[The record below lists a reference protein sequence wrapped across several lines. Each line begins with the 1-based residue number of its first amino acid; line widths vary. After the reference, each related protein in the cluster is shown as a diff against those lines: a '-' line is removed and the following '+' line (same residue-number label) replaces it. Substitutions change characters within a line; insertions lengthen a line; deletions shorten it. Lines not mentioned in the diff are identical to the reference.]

1 MAKIDASAGSL
12 GCYLRKSGVPHTRG
26 LWHPSCR
33 PIGMPHLTAEQ
44 LDRITDIV
52 IGAAIRVHRTLGPG
66 LLESV
71 YLACLAFELAERG
84 VSIETQRPIPVEY
97 RGVRLECGFRADLI
111 VEGAVI
117 VEVKSLERLTP
128 VHDAQM
134 ITYLR
139 LSRCVVGLILNFNTR
154 VMKDGI
160 KRMVNNFPGPSP
172 SDVDRVENRDEI
184 RRG

>member
-1 MAKIDASAGSL
+1 
-12 GCYLRKSGVPHTRG
+12 
-26 LWHPSCR
+26 
-33 PIGMPHLTAEQ
+33 MPHLTAER
-44 LDRITDIV
+44 LNRITEII

-71 YLACLAFELAERG
+71 YLACLAFELAEEG
-84 VSIETQRPIPVEY
+84 VGVETQRPIPVEY

-117 VEVKSLERLTP
+117 VEVKSLERLAP
-128 VHDAQM
+128 VHQAQM

-139 LSRCVVGLILNFNTR
+139 LSGCLVGLILNFNSS

-160 KRMVNNFPGPSP
+160 KRVVNNFPGA
-172 SDVDRVENRDEI
+172 EI
-184 RRG
+184 LG

>member
-1 MAKIDASAGSL
+1 VAS
-12 GCYLRKSGVPHTRG
+12 
-26 LWHPSCR
+26 LWYFTCR
-33 PIGMPHLTAEQ
+33 LIGMPHLTAER
-44 LDRITDIV
+44 LNRITEII

-71 YLACLAFELAERG
+71 YLACLAFELAEEG
-84 VSIETQRPIPVEY
+84 VGVETQRPIPVEY

-117 VEVKSLERLTP
+117 VEVKSLERLAP
-128 VHDAQM
+128 VHQAQM

-139 LSRCVVGLILNFNTR
+139 LSGCLVGLILNFNSS

-160 KRMVNNFPGPSP
+160 KRVVNNFPGA
-172 SDVDRVENRDEI
+172 EI
-184 RRG
+184 PG

>member
-1 MAKIDASAGSL
+1 
-12 GCYLRKSGVPHTRG
+12 
-26 LWHPSCR
+26 
-33 PIGMPHLTAEQ
+33 MPHLTADR
-44 LDRITDIV
+44 LNRITEII

-71 YLACLAFELAERG
+71 YLACLAFELAEEG
-84 VSIETQRPIPVEY
+84 VGVETQRPIPVEY

-117 VEVKSLERLTP
+117 VEVKFLERLAP
-128 VHDAQM
+128 VHQAQM

-139 LSRCVVGLILNFNTR
+139 LSGCLVGLILNFNSR

-160 KRMVNNFPGPSP
+160 KRVVNNFPGA
-172 SDVDRVENRDEI
+172 DVL
-184 RRG
+184 G

>member
-1 MAKIDASAGSL
+1 
-12 GCYLRKSGVPHTRG
+12 
-26 LWHPSCR
+26 
-33 PIGMPHLTAEQ
+33 MPHLTADR
-44 LDRITDIV
+44 LNRITEII

-71 YLACLAFELAERG
+71 YLACLAFELAEEG
-84 VSIETQRPIPVEY
+84 VGVETQRPIPVEY

-117 VEVKSLERLTP
+117 VEVKSLERLAP
-128 VHDAQM
+128 VHQAQM

-139 LSRCVVGLILNFNTR
+139 LSGCLVGLILNFNSR

-160 KRMVNNFPGPSP
+160 KRVVNNFPGAK
-172 SDVDRVENRDEI
+172 I
-184 RRG
+184 LG

>member
-1 MAKIDASAGSL
+1 
-12 GCYLRKSGVPHTRG
+12 
-26 LWHPSCR
+26 
-33 PIGMPHLTAEQ
+33 MPHLTAER
-44 LDRITDIV
+44 LNRITEII

-71 YLACLAFELAERG
+71 YLACLAFELAEEG
-84 VSIETQRPIPVEY
+84 VGVETQRPIPVEY

-117 VEVKSLERLTP
+117 VEVKSLERLAP
-128 VHDAQM
+128 VHQAQM

-139 LSRCVVGLILNFNTR
+139 LSGCLVGLILNFNSS

-160 KRMVNNFPGPSP
+160 KRVVNNFPGA
-172 SDVDRVENRDEI
+172 EI
-184 RRG
+184 PG

>member
-1 MAKIDASAGSL
+1 
-12 GCYLRKSGVPHTRG
+12 
-26 LWHPSCR
+26 
-33 PIGMPHLTAEQ
+33 MPHLTAER
-44 LDRITDIV
+44 LNRITEII

-71 YLACLAFELAERG
+71 YLACLAFELAEEG
-84 VSIETQRPIPVEY
+84 VGVETQRPIPVEY

-117 VEVKSLERLTP
+117 VEVKSLERLAP
-128 VHDAQM
+128 VHQAQM

-139 LSRCVVGLILNFNTR
+139 LSGCLVGLILNFNSS

-160 KRMVNNFPGPSP
+160 KRVVNIFPGA
-172 SDVDRVENRDEI
+172 EI
-184 RRG
+184 LG

>member
-1 MAKIDASAGSL
+1 
-12 GCYLRKSGVPHTRG
+12 
-26 LWHPSCR
+26 
-33 PIGMPHLTAEQ
+33 MPHLTADR
-44 LDRITDIV
+44 LNRITEII

-71 YLACLAFELAERG
+71 YLACLAFELAEEG
-84 VSIETQRPIPVEY
+84 VGVETQRPIPVEY

-117 VEVKSLERLTP
+117 VEVKSLERLAP
-128 VHDAQM
+128 VHQAQM

-139 LSRCVVGLILNFNTR
+139 LSGCLVGLILNFNSS

-160 KRMVNNFPGPSP
+160 KRVVNNFPGA
-172 SDVDRVENRDEI
+172 EI
-184 RRG
+184 LG

>member
-1 MAKIDASAGSL
+1 VAS
-12 GCYLRKSGVPHTRG
+12 
-26 LWHPSCR
+26 LWHFTCR
-33 PIGMPHLTAEQ
+33 LIGMPHLTADR
-44 LDRITDIV
+44 LNRITEII

-71 YLACLAFELAERG
+71 YLACLAFELAEEG
-84 VSIETQRPIPVEY
+84 VGVETQRPIPVEY

-117 VEVKSLERLTP
+117 VEVKSLERLAP
-128 VHDAQM
+128 VHQAQM

-139 LSRCVVGLILNFNTR
+139 LSGCLVGLILNFNSR

-160 KRMVNNFPGPSP
+160 KRVVNNFPGA
-172 SDVDRVENRDEI
+172 EI
-184 RRG
+184 LG